1 MSRSSRRVELTP
13 GFVLHRR
20 PFRDTSLIVEIF
32 TRDHGR
38 LTTFARGARGP
49 RPRFHGLQPFRALLL
64 SFSGR
69 GEAPQL
75 TAAEPDGAAA
85 SLPATS
91 LLAAFYLNELLIRL
105 TERHD
110 PHPELFEAYR
120 VTLDGLRGGRGPEPL
135 LRRFEKQL
143 LDYVGFGVELAV
155 DTAGRAVEAG
165 AYYHFLS
172 ARGVLPAAPGAAG
185 SCPGRVLLALA
196 AEELLEDT
204 ADLKAARALL
214 RAALDHCLEGRE
226 LSTRA
231 VARSVAR
238 SMTKTERTL

>member
-1 MSRSSRRVELTP
+1 MNRNTHRVELAH
-13 GFVLHRR
+13 GCVLHQR

-32 TRDHGR
+32 TREHGR

-49 RPRFHGLQPFRALLL
+49 RPRFHGLQPFRPLLL

-69 GEAPQL
+69 GEAPNL
-75 TAAEPDGAAA
+75 TAAEPDGVVPP
-85 SLPATS
+85 LPSSS

-110 PHPELFEAYR
+110 PHPELFDVYCA
-120 VTLDGLRGGRGPEPL
+120 TLDGLRAGQGLEPL

-143 LDYVGFGVELAV
+143 LDLVGFGVDLSV

-165 AYYHFLS
+165 AYYHFLP
-172 ARGVLPAAPGAAG
+172 ARGVLPATPDAAG

-196 AEELLEDT
+196 AEDLIED
-204 ADLKAARALL
+204 ADDLKAARALL

-226 LSTRA
+226 LSTRV
-231 VARSVAR
+231 VARSVAK
-238 SMTKTERTL
+238 MERTL

>member
-1 MSRSSRRVELTP
+1 MSRSVRRVELTP
-13 GFVLHRR
+13 GFVLHQR

-49 RPRFHGLQPFRALLL
+49 RPRFHGLRPFQPLLL

-75 TAAEPDGAAA
+75 TGAEPDGAAS
-85 SLPATS
+85 SLPAAS
-91 LLAAFYLNELLIRL
+91 LLSAFYLNELLIRL

-110 PHPELFEAYR
+110 PHPELFGAYGSA
-120 VTLDGLRGGRGPEPL
+120 LDGLRAGRPLEPL

-143 LDYVGFGVELAV
+143 LDLVGFGVDLTV
-155 DTAGRAVEAG
+155 DSAGRAVEAG
-165 AYYHFLS
+165 AYYHFVP
-172 ARGVLPAAPGAAG
+172 ARGVLPCAPDAVG

-196 AEELLEDT
+196 AEELLED
-204 ADLKAARALL
+204 APGLQAARVLL
-214 RAALDHCLEGRE
+214 RVALDHCLEGRE
-226 LSTRA
+226 LSTRT
-231 VARSVAR
+231 VARSVVKLGRAR
-238 SMTKTERTL
+238 

>member
-1 MSRSSRRVELTP
+1 MSGNPRRVELAH
-13 GFVLHRR
+13 GCVLHQR

-32 TRDHGR
+32 TREHGR

-49 RPRFHGLQPFRALLL
+49 RPRFHGLQPFRPLLL

-69 GEAPQL
+69 GEAPNL
-75 TAAEPDGAAA
+75 TAAEPDGAVPPVP
-85 SLPATS
+85 SSS

-110 PHPELFEAYR
+110 PHPELYDAYCAT
-120 VTLDGLRGGRGPEPL
+120 VDGLRAGQGLEPL

-143 LDYVGFGVELAV
+143 LDLVGFGVDLSV

-165 AYYHFLS
+165 AYYHFLP
-172 ARGVLPAAPGAAG
+172 ARGVLPAAADAAG

-196 AEELLEDT
+196 AEDLIED
-204 ADLKAARALL
+204 AEGLKAARALL

-226 LSTRA
+226 LSTRV
-231 VARSVAR
+231 VARSVAK
-238 SMTKTERTL
+238 MERAL

>member
-1 MSRSSRRVELTP
+1 MRHGARRVQLAH
-13 GFVLHRR
+13 GFVLHQR

-49 RPRFHGLQPFRALLL
+49 RPRFHGLQPFQPLLL

-69 GEAPQL
+69 GEAAQL
-75 TAAEPDGAAA
+75 TAAEPDGVPPLLPPA
-85 SLPATS
+85 SLLS
-91 LLAAFYLNELLIRL
+91 AFYLNELLVRL

-110 PHPELFEAYR
+110 PHPELFDAYGAA
-120 VTLDGLRGGRGPEPL
+120 LAGLRAGQPVEPL

-143 LDYVGFGVELAV
+143 LDLVGFGVDLSV
-155 DTAGRAVEAG
+155 DGAGRAVEAG
-165 AYYHFLS
+165 AYYHFVP
-172 ARGVLPAAPGAAG
+172 ARGLLPAAADAAG
-185 SCPGRVLLALA
+185 SCPGHVLLALA
-196 AEELLEDT
+196 AEDLLADA

-226 LSTRA
+226 LSTRV
-231 VARSVAR
+231 VARSVAKLEK
-238 SMTKTERTL
+238 SL